1 MWRRLQAARR
11 LGGLAASLPRE
22 AEPLGVSRAVCGPAG
37 WRVAAAHDALRSE
50 GWSCGAATRAHDAPR
65 GFCAAAGRGNDSA
78 VPPAPAA
85 APPER
90 DATTAARGDAVD
102 QAKPATPA
110 AAVARAPTRA
120 KRAPNAGV
128 RGEKAASGQPKPD
141 VRTVARLVE
150 LGWCETAEATEA
162 MLTRQKHRN
171 RFAFETAGP
180 AIDWLLN
187 TLGEEKHRSGKCC
200 AARAVSKSPLILARS
215 VPSLQRGWET
225 VISSREAGGLGLS
238 EEVARHRVA
247 STPYVLSFSDGF
259 VQQRAAFLETLGVPD
274 GCAAIAQ
281 NLIFLG
287 FAEDR
292 LRKRVQWLQSQGL
305 DVKRILSSNPTVV
318 MISAKALSPK
328 LDFMRSVVGLDT
340 SAISGRLL
348 KASLDGVLRPRYFYV
363 LQRGVMERYALG
375 SLVHQST
382 AALLKMLHR
391 LGRAATADEVA
402 AYTAHIASP
411 AFHAYM
417 DEQEQQIRA
426 RSAKASGEAR

>member
-11 LGGLAASLPRE
+11 LGGLAASLPRS

-37 WRVAAAHDALRSE
+37 WRAAAAQDALRSE
-50 GWSCGAATRAHDAPR
+50 GWSCGAATQAQDAPR

-78 VPPAPAA
+78 EPRAPAA

-110 AAVARAPTRA
+110 AAAARAPTRA

-128 RGEKAASGQPKPD
+128 LNEKTASGRPKPD

-150 LGWCETAEATEA
+150 LGWCDTAEAAEA
-162 MLTRQKHRN
+162 MLTRPKTES
-171 RFAFETAGP
+171 RFTFETAGP

-187 TLGEEKHRSGKCC
+187 TLGEEKHRSGRSC
-200 AARAVSKSPLILARS
+200 AARAVFAFPLILAYS
-215 VPSLQRGWET
+215 VPTLQRGWEA

-238 EEVARHRVA
+238 EEEVARRRVA
-247 STPYVLSFSDGF
+247 SQPFVLGFSDGF

-274 GCAAIAQ
+274 GCAAIAR
-281 NLIFLG
+281 NFAFLSY
-287 FAEDR
+287 AEDT
-292 LRKRVQWLQSQGL
+292 LRSSVQWLQSQGL
-305 DVKRILSSNPTVV
+305 DVKRILSLNPTVITV
-318 MISAKALSPK
+318 SAKVLSPK
-328 LDFMRSVVGLDT
+328 LDFMRSVAGLGT

-348 KASLDGVLRPRYFYV
+348 IASLDGVLRPRYFYA
-363 LQRGVMERYALG
+363 LQRGVLERYTLG
-375 SLVHQST
+375 SLVHHST

-411 AFHAYM
+411 AFRAYVV
-417 DEQEQQIRA
+417 EQEQQIRA
-426 RSAKASGEAR
+426 RLADKGAR

>member
-22 AEPLGVSRAVCGPAG
+22 AEPLGVSRAVCGLAG
-37 WRVAAAHDALRSE
+37 WRVAAAQDTLRSE
-50 GWSCGAATRAHDAPR
+50 GWSCGAATRALGAPR
-65 GFCAAAGRGNDSA
+65 GFCAAAGSGNDSA
-78 VPPAPAA
+78 EPPAPAA
-85 APPER
+85 TPPER
-90 DATTAARGDAVD
+90 EATTAARGDAVD
-102 QAKPATPA
+102 EAKPATPA
-110 AAVARAPTRA
+110 AAAARAPTRA
-120 KRAPNAGV
+120 KGAPKVGV
-128 RGEKAASGQPKPD
+128 RGEKTASGRPKPD

-150 LGWCETAEATEA
+150 LGWCDTAEAAEA
-162 MLTRQKHRN
+162 MLTRQKTES
-171 RFAFETAGP
+171 RFTFETAGP

-340 SAISGRLL
+340 SAITARLL
-348 KASLDGVLRPRYFYV
+348 KASLDGVLRARYFYA
-363 LQRGVMERYALG
+363 LQRGVLERYALV
-375 SLVHQST
+375 SLVPCSDAT
-382 AALLKMLHR
+382 FIKSIHR
-391 LGRAATADEVA
+391 LKTTASASEVA

-411 AFHAYM
+411 AFCAYM

-426 RSAKASGEAR
+426 RLADGGAR